1 MTERPQDLAGRT
13 LSGAAWLIA
22 SKLGTRSIDFV
33 GLLLLANLLLPADF
47 GMVAV
52 ALTLVQIVEAIFE
65 IPITQVLVRSDA
77 ITPDLLDTAFTI
89 GLIRGGVLTLI
100 LAALAWPFALLY
112 HEPRLV
118 PLICFLS
125 IAPTV
130 RGLMSP
136 AMAHYAR
143 AIDFR
148 RDLLIEVIGKIV
160 ALGCAVPLA
169 IMTRSYWAL
178 ATATV
183 AAPVA
188 TMALTY
194 WFAPYRPRWSLARW
208 SVFSHFVGWMTA
220 SQTIGALNWQIDR
233 LMLARFVGKAELGS
247 FSLAGDLAAI
257 PDQAMI
263 KPITRPLLGAFAA
276 LQGDA
281 QRLSRAY
288 ARSVGMMLTTGLPIV
303 LGLSLLAEPVVRLA
317 LGPKWQ
323 ACWPMLQ
330 WLALPLIPALITAPL
345 VSLAMTTGRTEIT
358 LHRNVVELVLKI
370 PLVFVGAYYYGT
382 YGLIAGRVISAV
394 LMLAVCSWL
403 VRRLIGLSIVDQ
415 LLGTWRPLGAGMVMV
430 LTLFALRPVL
440 HDLRGIPLAIGLAAC
455 GGTALACYLATLFA
469 LWRAHDRPPGIETM
483 IVDRISQLRRRF
495 GPFAGSRPA
504 H

>member
-1 MTERPQDLAGRT
+1 MTERPHDLAGRT

-22 SKLGTRSIDFV
+22 SKFGTRMIDFV
-33 GLLLLANLLLPADF
+33 GLLLLANLLLPNDF

-65 IPITQVLVRSDA
+65 IPVTQVLVRSQA
-77 ITPDLLDTAFTI
+77 ITHDLLDTAFTI
-89 GLIRGGVLTLI
+89 GLLRGGALTLI
-100 LAALAWPFALLY
+100 LAALAWPFAIVY
-112 HEPRLV
+112 HDPRLV

-136 AMAHYAR
+136 AMAHFTR

-148 RDLLIEVIGKIV
+148 RDLLIEVIGKAF
-160 ALGCAVPLA
+160 ALGTAVPLA
-169 IMTRSYWAL
+169 LATRSYWAL

-233 LMLARFVGKAELGS
+233 LLLARFVGKAELGS

-257 PDQAMI
+257 PDQALI

-276 LQGDA
+276 LQGDTA
-281 QRLSRAY
+281 RLSRAY
-288 ARSVGMMLTTGLPIV
+288 ARSVGMMLTAGLPVV

-317 LGPKWQ
+317 LGSKWQ

-345 VSLAMTTGRTEIT
+345 GSLAMTTGRTETT
-358 LHRNVVELVLKI
+358 LHRNMVELMVKI
-370 PLVFVGAYYYGT
+370 PLVLVGAYYYGT
-382 YGLIAGRVISAV
+382 YGLIAGRLISAV
-394 LMLAVCSWL
+394 VMLAVCTWL
-403 VRRLIGLSIVDQ
+403 VRRLIRLSIMEQ
-415 LLGTWRPLGAGMVMV
+415 LLGLWRPLCAGAVMA
-430 LTLFALRPVL
+430 LTLFAIRPVL
-440 HDLRGIPLAIGLAAC
+440 HDLRGIPLGIGLAVC
-455 GGTALACYLATLFA
+455 GGTALAGYLATLFA
-469 LWRAHDRPPGIETM
+469 LWLANGRPLGIETM
-483 IVDRISQLRRRF
+483 AVARIGQFRMQFKRF
-495 GPFAGSRPA
+495 ARSHPA
-504 H
+504 R